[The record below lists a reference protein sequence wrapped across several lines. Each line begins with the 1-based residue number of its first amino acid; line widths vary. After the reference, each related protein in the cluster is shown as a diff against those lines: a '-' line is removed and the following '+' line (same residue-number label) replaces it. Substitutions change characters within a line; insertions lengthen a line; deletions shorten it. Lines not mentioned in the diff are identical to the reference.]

1 MNTRFLVHSILA
13 VASLA
18 SFNAAAADLKEIYE
32 RALTND
38 PLIREA
44 DANRL
49 AARESK
55 PQAIS
60 ALLPQIQGSGQYRD
74 TESDGT
80 SVDINPPNPPA
91 PFDRL
96 TTGNSTSWDLTLR
109 QNVFRWENWA
119 ALRRAD
125 SEQAQAEADYVVA
138 QQDLILRT
146 SEAYFNVLAARD
158 TLEAAQA
165 AHEAIGRQL
174 EQSEKRFEV
183 GLIAVTDVQDAKA
196 AFDSATAGL
205 IQAKRNLATSGE
217 ILRELTGDAY
227 DELERPGSDMPL
239 AGPNPANDD
248 DWVKLAMEQ
257 NARLTASRLAADVT
271 RHNISIEQGG
281 YIPSIDFLASK
292 SWFESEESTLRGT
305 VTGEGDSD
313 FEDTVYGVQLTV
325 PIFTGGATSSRVRQ
339 AQYRNIAAR
348 ERLERTA
355 RETER
360 LTRDA
365 YLGINSEV
373 ARVQSLNQAVE
384 SAKTALQAT
393 EAGYEVGTRTSVDV
407 LEARRRLFD
416 SQTNYAR
423 SRYDYLLNVLRLQL
437 AAGTL
442 DPESLADINALL
454 TENVS
459 VTADQGASMTLVGAR
474 RGRCTRDPVGHG
486 GPGFFRRDGLDE
498 DASGALCIELAQC
511 RIERAAVSRGPR
523 RHPAPYEPVGDFHRV
538 APREHRD
545 AQARRKRRFHF
556 APQTRAVCDRKR
568 RAGRVM
574 RALPSRRARSV
585 LVRIRNGPDHI
596 GNLRSRNRAGTQ

>member
-1 MNTRFLVHSILA
+1 VKELLRMNTRFLVHSILA

-18 SFNAAAADLKEIYE
+18 SFSATAADLKEVYE
-32 RALTND
+32 RALAND

-55 PQAIS
+55 PQAIA
-60 ALLPQIQGSGQYRD
+60 ALLPQVQGLGQYRD

-96 TTGNSTSWDLTLR
+96 TKGNDTTWDLQLR
-109 QNVFRWENWA
+109 QNVFSWENWA
-119 ALRRAD
+119 TLRRAD
-125 SEQAQAEADYVVA
+125 SEQAQAEADYLVA

-146 SEAYFNVLAARD
+146 SEAYFNVLAALD
-158 TLEAAQA
+158 TLEAAKA
-165 AHEAIGRQL
+165 AHEAIARQL

-217 ILRELTGDAY
+217 RLRELTGDAF
-227 DELERPGSDMPL
+227 DELERPGGEMPL

-257 NARLTASRLAADVT
+257 NARLTASRLAADVA

-281 YIPSIDFLASK
+281 HIPSIDFLASK
-292 SWFESEESTLRGT
+292 SWFESESEFTGT

-313 FEDTVYGVQLTV
+313 FEDTVFGVQLTV
-325 PIFTGGATSSRVRQ
+325 PIFSGGATSSRIRQ

-407 LEARRRLFD
+407 LQARQRLFD
-416 SQTNYAR
+416 AQTNYAR

-442 DPESLADINALL
+442 DPESLAEINALL

-459 VTADQGASMTLVGAR
+459 VR
-474 RGRCTRDPVGHG
+474 
-486 GPGFFRRDGLDE
+486 
-498 DASGALCIELAQC
+498 
-511 RIERAAVSRGPR
+511 
-523 RHPAPYEPVGDFHRV
+523 
-538 APREHRD
+538 
-545 AQARRKRRFHF
+545 
-556 APQTRAVCDRKR
+556 
-568 RAGRVM
+568 
-574 RALPSRRARSV
+574 
-585 LVRIRNGPDHI
+585 
-596 GNLRSRNRAGTQ
+596 